1 MSLTEQHRPAGDAE
15 RVRDLILSQLADDKA
30 RNVVTLDIGD
40 RSAVADYM
48 VIASGSSSRH
58 VRSMADEL
66 GKRLKAAHM
75 PPLGVEGERDGEWVL
90 VDANYV
96 IVHLMLPRLRD
107 FYNLERLWEVPARR
121 SASGT

>member
-1 MSLTEQHRPAGDAE
+1 VTEQHRPASDAE

-30 RNVVTLDIGD
+30 GNVVTLAIGD
-40 RSAVADYM
+40 HSSVADYM

-66 GKRLKAAHM
+66 GQRLKAVGM

-121 SASGT
+121 SASGA